1 MIESVLEEEVERKKV
16 DWETETEK
24 EVRKEKRRVLGGLKK
39 SLKLVREN
47 FIPRYLKYQHQKELL
62 GDRNS
67 YSKTNPDAT
76 FMRMKD
82 DHMKNGQLKP
92 GYNVQMATENQF
104 ILFYSVHQRPT
115 DTRSLIP
122 HLEAYRQTNLPMP
135 KRVVADAGYGSEEN
149 YRYLIGDSETEPIAE
164 FLIPYNTYLKE
175 KTKGYRNN
183 PYNAKNWDYVEEDDL
198 FICPNGR
205 RVPFKKYMKKKNAS
219 GFVQDFKIYEC
230 EDCSDCPLKALCTKA
245 KGNRQVHWNPVY
257 EELKETAKKALE
269 DETFKHVYSRRKIE
283 VETVFGNLKSNL
295 AFRQFLLR
303 GLEKV
308 QTEFAILAM
317 AHNLL
322 KVVGLLCRNHLI
334 KRKIKKEGGEKR
346 FIFLHLLHFRDF
358 LDSPFII
365 YEFTIEL
372 ASSSITF
379 AVFTT
384 SSATNKCVQFS
395 NGITS
400 EFGICSFM

>member
-1 MIESVLEEEVERKKV
+1 MPPALYRTS
-16 DWETETEK
+16 
-24 EVRKEKRRVLGGLKK
+24 K
-39 SLKLVREN
+39 S
-47 FIPRYLKYQHQKELL
+47 
-62 GDRNS
+62 
-67 YSKTNPDAT
+67 
-76 FMRMKD
+76 
-82 DHMKNGQLKP
+82 
-92 GYNVQMATENQF
+92 
-104 ILFYSVHQRPT
+104 
-115 DTRSLIP
+115 
-122 HLEAYRQTNLPMP
+122 
-135 KRVVADAGYGSEEN
+135 
-149 YRYLIGDSETEPIAE
+149 
-164 FLIPYNTYLKE
+164 
-175 KTKGYRNN
+175 
-183 PYNAKNWDYVEEDDL
+183 
-198 FICPNGR
+198 
-205 RVPFKKYMKKKNAS
+205 
-219 GFVQDFKIYEC
+219 EC

-269 DETFKHVYSRRKIE
+269 DETLKHVYSRRKIE
-283 VETVFGNLKSNL
+283 VETVFGILKGNL

-308 QTEFAILAM
+308 QTEFGILAM

-400 EFGICSFM
+400 EFGICSFMYSAVSFE